1 MQKLAGTEE
10 FQRTQRAQVTE
21 SPEGVSAE
29 YVGYLPH
36 RYLIVKK
43 TGSTITPFIG
53 ILTYF
58 EQTLQCVGKTREE
71 ALQGPWHQIDT
82 RQVSEIFR
90 FTKGKWEY

>member
-1 MQKLAGTEE
+1 MMKRSVKVQLILFVVITLVGI
-10 FQRTQRAQVTE
+10 
-21 SPEGVSAE
+21 SYVSAE

-71 ALQGPWHQIDT
+71 ALQGPWHQINT